1 MSRESCDDR
10 ETGETGGK
18 SEIRDAG
25 CGIRDAGYGIRDAG
39 YGIRDAGYGIRD
51 AGYGMPKADLGSRI
65 SHPLSPV
72 PPFLLVA
79 RHYAISR

>member
-25 CGIRDAGYGIRDAG
+25 C
-39 YGIRDAGYGIRD
+39 GIRDAGYGIRD

>member
-25 CGIRDAGYGIRDAG
+25 C
-39 YGIRDAGYGIRD
+39 GIRD

>member
-18 SEIRDAG
+18 SE
-25 CGIRDAGYGIRDAG
+25 
-39 YGIRDAGYGIRD
+39 IRDAGYGIRD